1 MINNMFRT
9 LKAEEIEVRVQSV
22 KNGKANM
29 LLYID
34 SRAVTK
40 LLDETVGPM
49 NWQTEFY
56 EVNGQTIGKLGI
68 WDSEKQQW
76 IWKSDTGTESNIEA
90 VKGLISDVY
99 KRMISRWGV
108 VELYSS
114 PKILLDDDGY
124 GNTGYRVSEIL
135 YDSERNI
142 THLVLVNRFG
152 KEVFRWDEG
161 QRPQVA
167 QSTQTTQRAV
177 ATPQNVQ
184 TDALDYVVE
193 TEMDKLKRFYQ
204 SKFRTM
210 GPEEQKIF
218 TEFKDFYKAKLEKSG
233 WKGNTFD
240 VENLWLRWKNN
251 NMKTQT
257 K

>member
-1 MINNMFRT
+1 MKNNMFRT

-68 WDSEKQQW
+68 WDEEKKQW
-76 IWKSDTGTESNIEA
+76 IFKSDTGTESNIEA

-99 KRMISRWGV
+99 KRMLSRWGV

-114 PKILLDDDGY
+114 PKIVLDDDGY

-161 QRPQVA
+161 QRPQVV
-167 QSTQTTQRAV
+167 QTTQRAV
-177 ATPQNVQ
+177 AAPQNAQ

-210 GPEEQKIF
+210 SPEEQKIF
-218 TEFKDFYKAKLEKSG
+218 TEFKDFYKNKIDKSG
-233 WKGNTFD
+233 WKGNFD
-240 VENLWLRWKNN
+240 VDNLWIRWRNN
-251 NMKTQT
+251 NMNTQT